1 MSAWGLN
8 EWGDIANIVIAVASV
23 ATAIVTAIV
32 LCKQHK
38 LHENSHQPIFRIEKV
53 FKSSKI
59 GKNADSEQ
67 IKLYNDGALVK
78 HLSVPSIKTI
88 FRISMNGKKQRYF
101 EVKEYYSFGSFKIN
115 DDKCL
120 VDGYTPQNLMQYQKI
135 YYALRDKNKKGRY
148 TFEKFDLLKL
158 EYIDINNVRHAQ
170 YYKSSEPINKFE
182 YQWILRKISNRD
194 RWLSIKNIQSQDI
207 LEYFE

>member
-1 MSAWGLN
+1 MCTWGLK
-8 EWGDIANIVIAVASV
+8 EWGDIANIIIAVASV

-38 LHENSHQPIFRIEKV
+38 LQINTHQPIFRIERIFQTQCV
-53 FKSSKI
+53 
-59 GKNADSEQ
+59 GGTTDTECV
-67 IKLYNDGALVK
+67 KLYNDGVSVK
-78 HLSVPSIKTI
+78 YLSPPSIKTI
-88 FRISMNGKKQRYF
+88 FKISINGRKKFF
-101 EVKEYYSFGSFKIN
+101 EIKGYYSFGSFKIN

-148 TFEKFDLLKL
+148 AFEKFDLLKL

-170 YYKSSEPINKFE
+170 YYKNCEPINKFE

-207 LEYFE
+207 LEYFD